1 MSSHSILTKK
11 KTEFDH
17 NCKMVKLPSL
27 FVFSK
32 FAKLISM
39 SAIALVKCVVDHIL
53 FDFVFFFLLVI
64 KGESALRNCRKWTTG
79 ATHIIPSAIYRFTN
93 AKDGAGKSRTVRPR
107 PSGFCLTFFFLVYLS
122 LSQIISISHGRTIES
137 LTLCLV
143 KKKKQLMIVR
153 LLFCLFCF
161 FPVQFCGE
169 PFGAHPGDPVSAPE

>member
-11 KTEFDH
+11 KTEFDR

-107 PSGFCLTFFFLVYLS
+107 PSGFCLTFFLLLS
-122 LSQIISISHGRTIES
+122 LS
-137 LTLCLV
+137 L
-143 KKKKQLMIVR
+143 K
-153 LLFCLFCF
+153 
-161 FPVQFCGE
+161 
-169 PFGAHPGDPVSAPE
+169 

>member
-122 LSQIISISHGRTIES
+122 LSQIILISHGRTIES

-143 KKKKQLMIVR
+143 KKKKTVDDCAVVVLS
-153 LLFCLFCF
+153 LLFLSR
-161 FPVQFCGE
+161 PVLW
-169 PFGAHPGDPVSAPE
+169 

>member
-32 FAKLISM
+32 FAKLISK
-39 SAIALVKCVVDHIL
+39 SAIALVKCVVNHIYLIL
-53 FDFVFFFLLVI
+53 FSFSSLVI

-79 ATHIIPSAIYRFTN
+79 ATHITPSAIYRFTN

-107 PSGFCLTFFFLVYLS
+107 PSGFCLTFFLLLSLS
-122 LSQIISISHGRTIES
+122 LSQIISHGRTIES
-137 LTLCLV
+137 LTLFLV
-143 KKKKQLMIVR
+143 KKKKTVDDCAVVLLS
-153 LLFCLFCF
+153 LLFLSR
-161 FPVQFCGE
+161 PVLW
-169 PFGAHPGDPVSAPE
+169 